1 MLNLVSVLTSGLPVF
16 CPSTHGQIYIS
27 FLLCPNFGEP
37 RSMFLINMPQKW
49 KPLTSTIYHFQ
60 QLLSKRVSRVIP
72 DAFGCQMPRCYQT
85 TVLTAKCLANMVTV
99 FIHLRWSQYKTKMV
113 VDNRSSYSHEHPL
126 FQMALVLKY
135 SYQQDHGTGSKK

>member
-49 KPLTSTIYHFQ
+49 KPLTSTIYHF
-60 QLLSKRVSRVIP
+60 R
-72 DAFGCQMPRCYQT
+72 
-85 TVLTAKCLANMVTV
+85 
-99 FIHLRWSQYKTKMV
+99 
-113 VDNRSSYSHEHPL
+113 
-126 FQMALVLKY
+126 
-135 SYQQDHGTGSKK
+135 